1 MGEST
6 LWAVFVLSV
15 RKTAFE
21 STIWVVFVLSVR
33 KTAFESTLG
42 AVFVLSVRKTAFE
55 STFRAVFVLSVLFL
69 VCDSV
74 SEQSKVAFARV
85 VRPDFPESIGDLP
98 CGYNVF
104 LTS

>member
-1 MGEST
+1 VAFFVCFVLAQLWFGRPGEST
-6 LWAVFVLSV
+6 LWTVFVLL
-15 RKTAFE
+15 
-21 STIWVVFVLSVR
+21 VL
-33 KTAFESTLG
+33 L
-42 AVFVLSVRKTAFE
+42 
-55 STFRAVFVLSVLFL
+55 L